1 MSCQGP
7 DGLKVICRLPDLV
20 NVFVLLAQ
28 SVSDIEKSGLFDDYP
43 GYSEAF
49 HVLYRLAKRIAGR
62 LNALSVRLNKY
73 RDYLVQL
80 INQKADEKTRPV
92 LLQKVTTVMQDLRQ
106 EMAKIAPKLS
116 QAKQQSRDV
125 GNMQAVQRTR
135 RLITAKE
142 AQLEPD
148 DSRAETGLL
157 GVQPDS
163 DATSVVSQTSSIVS
177 ENEAKY
183 RSTQTDEEM
192 MEPQQEMDKA
202 SMSLKDIQEM
212 FRHFHIIARV
222 DPSMMKLEQD
232 IGDFLTEILMLFQ
245 EEIVELKMLIR
256 MCQSS
261 ITSSEKDK
269 DRKMLK
275 ALERVREH
283 LGGETEEDA
292 EEIAIEQ
299 TDCTPTTRDWKS
311 ITNSLM
317 DQPRLMV

>member
-43 GYSEAF
+43 GYAEAF
-49 HVLYRLAKRIAGR
+49 HVLYRLAKRIASR

-73 RDYLVQL
+73 REYLVQL
-80 INQKADEKTRPV
+80 ISAKADEKTRPI

-106 EMAKIAPKLS
+106 EMAKIAPKLQ
-116 QAKQQSRDV
+116 QAKKQSREI
-125 GNMQAVQRTR
+125 GNMQAVTRTR

-148 DSRAETGLL
+148 DTRAENSLL
-157 GVQPDS
+157 SPPSEID
-163 DATSVVSQTSSIVS
+163 SVVSSVVEETT
-177 ENEAKY
+177 Y
-183 RSTQTDEEM
+183 RSSQKTDEEL

-202 SMSLKDIQEM
+202 TVSLFDIQEL
-212 FRHFHIIARV
+212 FKKFHIIARV

-275 ALERVREH
+275 ALEAVREH
-283 LGGETEEDA
+283 IGGETDEDV
-292 EEIAIEQ
+292 EDVTIEQ
-299 TDCTPTTRDWKS
+299 AECVPTSRDWKS

-317 DQPRLMV
+317 DQPKLML

>member
-28 SVSDIEKSGLFDDYP
+28 SVSDIEKSGLFDEYP
-43 GYSEAF
+43 GYAEAF
-49 HVLYRLAKRIAGR
+49 HVLYRLAKRIAAR

-80 INQKADEKTRPV
+80 ITEKADEKTRPI

-148 DSRAETGLL
+148 DARAEKSLVGS
-157 GVQPDS
+157 QS
-163 DATSVVSQTSSIVS
+163 DTSTVVSNISIVS
-177 ENEAKY
+177 HSESRY
-183 RSTQTDEEM
+183 RSTRTDEEM

-202 SMSLKDIQEM
+202 SMSLTDIQEM
-212 FRHFHIIARV
+212 FRNFHIIARV

-261 ITSSEKDK
+261 ITGSEKDK

-292 EEIAIEQ
+292 DEIAIEQ
-299 TDCTPTTRDWKS
+299 TDCVPTSRDWKT
-311 ITNSLM
+311 ITNHLM
-317 DQPRLMV
+317 DQPRLMM